1 LQSFDLVVHPRCD
14 ALLRQELENYA
25 YKVDP
30 LTGEIMPIL
39 EDKFNNAIDALRYAC
54 EAVRRAGKP
63 KDAETNKPKARDYGL
78 RRASEDNSW
87 TTV

>member
-1 LQSFDLVVHPRCD
+1 VHPRCNV
-14 ALLRQELENYA
+14 LLRQELENYS

-30 LTGEIMPIL
+30 LTEEVLPIL
-39 EDKFNNAIDALRYAC
+39 EDRYNNAIDALRYAC
-54 EAVRRAGKP
+54 EVVRKAGKP
-63 KDAETNKPKARDYGL
+63 KDEETNKPKSRDYGL

>member
-1 LQSFDLVVHPRCD
+1 
-14 ALLRQELENYA
+14 LENYS

-30 LTGEIMPIL
+30 LTEQVLPIL
-39 EDKFNNAIDALRYAC
+39 EDRYNNTIDALRYAC

-63 KDAETNKPKARDYGL
+63 KDEETNKPKARDYGL
-78 RRASEDNSW
+78 RRALEDTSW